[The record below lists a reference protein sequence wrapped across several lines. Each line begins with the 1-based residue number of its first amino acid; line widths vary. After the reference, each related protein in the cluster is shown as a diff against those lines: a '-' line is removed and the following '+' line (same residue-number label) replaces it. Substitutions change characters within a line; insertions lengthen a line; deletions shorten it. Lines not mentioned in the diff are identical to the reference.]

1 MKRKLILGGLVVL
14 GIIGLGYVLGVT
26 AIVLALIALGIGFL
40 IGRRRATH

>member
-14 GIIGLGYVLGVT
+14 GVIGLGYVIGVT

-40 IGRRRATH
+40 IGRRRRAH